1 MIQQNNAVSELI
13 RLLMLAIGRKVAA
26 KAQIFGVSMICFL

>member
-1 MIQQNNAVSELI
+1 MIQQNNAVSELT

-26 KAQIFGVSMICFL
+26 KAQIFGVSMIYFL